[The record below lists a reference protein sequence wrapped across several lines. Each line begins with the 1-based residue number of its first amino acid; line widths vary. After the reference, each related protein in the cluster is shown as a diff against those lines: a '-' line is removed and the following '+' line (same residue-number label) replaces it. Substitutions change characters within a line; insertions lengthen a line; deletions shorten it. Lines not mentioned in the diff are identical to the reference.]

1 MEILFS
7 SLETHIYHE
16 VILIK
21 NMIYEII
28 LTVSALGEPFIGYI
42 QLIQVTLHSSGLD
55 WLVWPIFLIAAW
67 WMLLART
74 AAILKIFALPTIA
87 VSTYFVL
94 FIAYNTMISL

>member
-1 MEILFS
+1 
-7 SLETHIYHE
+7 
-16 VILIK
+16 
-21 NMIYEII
+21 MINEII
-28 LTVSALGEPFIGYI
+28 LAISALEGSFVGYI

-94 FIAYNTMISL
+94 FVAYNIMISL